1 MCGGEGVRICPFSR
15 FKEAEQIMETKQ
27 TKATK
32 ETKQTKATKDSKQ
45 TKENTKTVWFLLP
58 RGGLRVSIIIKS
70 SYI

>member
-1 MCGGEGVRICPFSR
+1 VLG

-45 TKENTKTVWFLLP
+45 TKEITKNVWFLLP
-58 RGGLRVSIIIKS
+58 RGGLRV
-70 SYI
+70 